1 MTRLF
6 GILDYLELSIS
17 FLSGSF
23 TLVFIVVPI
32 VAALAL
38 LIGGRSLLASMLAGR
53 SLTRDLKPG
62 DRIRFDSIEG
72 EIISIDLVTT
82 KLGCADGE
90 IIIPNGVLSSK
101 VLKLLTPV
109 LRKPKEQ

>member
-53 SLTRDLKPG
+53 SLTR
-62 DRIRFDSIEG
+62 IRFDSIEG

-90 IIIPNGVLSSK
+90 IIIPNGVLSSR